1 MDNEFIIDGFDFIN
15 FDAEKYWS
23 LPKAK
28 DPKVEIKKAVFSDKY
43 FAARKIDGNWGC
55 VIKGLNGGLYLRS
68 RSKNVNGDYPNKI
81 DWIPYVSDE
90 LEELPNGTVLL
101 GEIFLPKDERSR
113 AVTTIMGCLLDK
125 SLKRQEDPDKRI
137 HFYIFDCLAYNGES
151 IMNEP
156 IEKRV
161 HYYLGGELFDILNNN
176 EYVHLANYY
185 EGQELWDYIAR
196 VLAAGGEGVV
206 LQSKDGIYEP
216 KKRKAWKSIKVKKE
230 IENELD
236 LFFTGKWMPS
246 TQLYNGKEITDW
258 IYWEHSRTGEKMLG
272 NYYDDYKAG
281 ATIIPVT
288 KGWFYDWAGSIE
300 LGAVDKDGNIIPVAW
315 ISNLTEEIKKGITK
329 GEYNKQVVKVT
340 CMEIETDTHRLRHS
354 KIIEFR
360 NDKDWTDCGIEQLY

>member
-1 MDNEFIIDGFDFIN
+1 MNKMLGSVIIDEYN
-15 FDAEKYWS
+15 FAYLNAEKYWK
-23 LPKAK
+23 LPKNK

-43 FAARKIDGNWGC
+43 FAARKIDGNWALI
-55 VIKGLNGGLYLRS
+55 IKDMEGNLHMRGRSETVNGGYT
-68 RSKNVNGDYPNKI
+68 DKI
-81 DWIPYVSDE
+81 DWIPYVSKE
-90 LEELPNGTVLL
+90 LERLPNGTVLL

-137 HFYIFDCLAYNGES
+137 HFYVFDCLAYNGKS
-151 IMNEP
+151 IMNES

-230 IENELD
+230 IENEID
-236 LFFTGKWMPS
+236 LFFTGKWLPS
-246 TQLYNGKEITDW
+246 TQLYNGREITNW
-258 IYWEHSRTGEKMLG
+258 IYCATC
-272 NYYDDYKAG
+272 DIKALIL
-281 ATIIPVT
+281 AR
-288 KGWFYDWAGSIE
+288 
-300 LGAVDKDGNIIPVAW
+300 
-315 ISNLTEEIKKGITK
+315 
-329 GEYNKQVVKVT
+329 
-340 CMEIETDTHRLRHS
+340 CR
-354 KIIEFR
+354 
-360 NDKDWTDCGIEQLY
+360 